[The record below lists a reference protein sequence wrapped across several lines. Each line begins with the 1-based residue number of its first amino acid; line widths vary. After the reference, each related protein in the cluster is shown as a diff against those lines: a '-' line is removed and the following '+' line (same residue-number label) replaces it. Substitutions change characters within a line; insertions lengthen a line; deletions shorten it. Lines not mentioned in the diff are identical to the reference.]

1 MKVLRCS
8 CYPPNLEPLT
18 TVMRDVDLTVGIR
31 TAAERSKILAGAFVA
46 TEIFAMDEGGIE
58 EATEEALVRLERK
71 ADRERNAAILYH
83 WSGLQL
89 PRLEH
94 DGVLTGTLPAPLNS
108 HEVVSALT
116 QLAEHPN
123 YQSQTVMIISEDMEL
138 VLMRNG
144 KCEVKDLD
152 DDTL

>member
-8 CYPPNLEPLT
+8 TYPPNLEPLT
-18 TVMRDVDLTVGIR
+18 TVVRDVDLAVGIR

-46 TEIFAMDEGGIE
+46 TEIFAMDEADLE
-58 EATEEALVRLERK
+58 EAIEEALVRLERK

-89 PRLEH
+89 PRVTPGGDLI
-94 DGVLTGTLPAPLNS
+94 GSLPAPLNS
-108 HEVVSALT
+108 HEIVGALT

-123 YQSQTVMIISEDMEL
+123 YQGQAVTFVSEDMEL
-138 VLMRNG
+138 VLMRDG
-144 KCEVKDLD
+144 KCEVKDL
-152 DDTL
+152 